1 MQSSLYGLMAEFKDP
16 EDLLHA
22 AERVH
27 KEGYRKV
34 DAYTPFPIHGL
45 DEVLEIHDWRV
56 PWIIFLSGLAGCIG
70 GFALQYWISKIE
82 YPWNGGGRPY
92 VSWPSFIPVTFEC
105 TILLAAFG
113 AVFGMLLLNGLPKPY
128 NAVFNA
134 PRFELASQDRFF
146 LCIEADDPKFNIE
159 RTWQFLK
166 ETGANA
172 VSEVEK

>member
-1 MQSSLYGLMAEFKDP
+1 
-16 EDLLHA
+16 
-22 AERVH
+22 
-27 KEGYRKV
+27 
-34 DAYTPFPIHGL
+34 
-45 DEVLEIHDWRV
+45 
-56 PWIIFLSGLAGCIG
+56 
-70 GFALQYWISKIE
+70 
-82 YPWNGGGRPY
+82 
-92 VSWPSFIPVTFEC
+92 
-105 TILLAAFG
+105 
-113 AVFGMLLLNGLPKPY
+113 MLLLNGLPKPY